1 MIERVFAVLKSQFPI
16 LRLPRGYSL
25 TTQWDIVIAYCVL
38 HNRIVMHGVGDP
50 ILETISIANASR
62 IDPPLTRARN
72 TTTVPR
78 WNRDTWLA
86 FRDSIAEHMCV
97 EYEQQQ
103 QRNQQ

>member
-1 MIERVFAVLKSQFPI
+1 MGHCNCLLCFTQP
-16 LRLPRGYSL
+16 YSY
-25 TTQWDIVIAYCVL
+25 A
-38 HNRIVMHGVGDP
+38 RVGDP
-50 ILETISIANASR
+50 ILETIPIANASK
-62 IDPPLTRARN
+62 IVPPLTRARN

-97 EYEQQQ
+97 EYEQRQ